1 MVGLVIHDYPRDADL
16 SSTKATMSGDPRC
29 HIGSRSLI

>member
-1 MVGLVIHDYPRDADL
+1 MVGLVTHDYPRDVGV
-16 SSTKATMSGDPRC
+16 SSTKATKGGDPRC